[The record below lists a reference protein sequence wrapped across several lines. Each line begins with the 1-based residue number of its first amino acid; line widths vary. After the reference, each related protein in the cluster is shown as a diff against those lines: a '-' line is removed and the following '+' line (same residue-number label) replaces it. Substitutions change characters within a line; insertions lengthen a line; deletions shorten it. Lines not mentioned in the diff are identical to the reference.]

1 MNTKRV
7 IKIAKLG
14 GASLTNATSF
24 RHAHKIIKKTKP
36 DIVVV
41 SGVGKSTNALVQ
53 MFEGAVENNHEKIE
67 AGFNLFKIF
76 HDIPISELFP
86 RPKKPNGEK
95 TSLLV
100 HDVYSEILKIMAYLE
115 RYANE
120 MASGIHPPSE
130 HKRIR
135 DKIIAQAEILSSFIM
150 SESLKLSGERNQLY
164 KAYDLIYTDNNFG
177 NANVHREV
185 TKSNFFNSG
194 LIETIERK
202 IPIVTQGFIA
212 GTFYQGQK
220 VLSTLGREG
229 SDYTAGLIASLLYE
243 LGLGHP
249 EVILYKD
256 VPGVAN
262 RNPKKD
268 SDEPLHFFKLLSYPQ
283 FKEMVAT
290 GGIAEGLVHQK
301 TITELEKFRGSLC
314 VKSFWDFEEP
324 GTLIC

>member
-130 HKRIR
+130 HARIR

-150 SESLKLSGERNQLY
+150 SESLKLGGTKNQLY
-164 KAYDLIYTDNNFG
+164 KAYNLIYTDNNFG
-177 NANVHREV
+177 NANVDWEM
-185 TKSNFFNSG
+185 TKAALLSSG
-194 LIETIERK
+194 LIETIKKK

-212 GTFYQGQK
+212 GTYFRDEK
-220 VLSTLGREG
+220 VLSTLGRG
-229 SDYTAGLIASLLYE
+229 AGDYTAALLARLLYE
-243 LGLGHP
+243 LGLGNP
-249 EVILYKD
+249 EVTLYKD
-256 VPGVAN
+256 VAGVAN

-268 SDEPLHFFKLLSYPQ
+268 SDEPLHFYKHLSYPQ
-283 FKEMVAT
+283 LKDMVAT
-290 GGIAEGLVHQK
+290 GGTAEGLIYQK
-301 TITELEKFRGSLC
+301 TITELEKFRGSLS